1 MFDKVVLAHA
11 ALAASTP
18 VPQNHYGPA
27 YYAQYVVGGIVILAV
42 LFFLVRFVRNRA
54 NRRSG
59 GGSY

>member
-1 MFDKVVLAHA
+1 MFDKVLLAQS

-18 VPQNHYGPA
+18 APANHYGAA
-27 YYAQYVVGGIVILAV
+27 YYAQYVIGGIVILAV
-42 LFFLVRFVRNRA
+42 IFFLVRFVRNRT

>member
-1 MFDKVVLAHA
+1 MFDKAHLAHA

-18 VPQNHYGPA
+18 APQNHYGPA
-27 YYAQYVVGGIVILAV
+27 FYAQYVVGGIVILAIV
-42 LFFLVRFVRNRA
+42 FYLVRFMRNRA